1 MLDDWERRGMRGG
14 CPVFQRTLTFMN
26 DAPTCTLA
34 EVRDEIRRAARR
46 ICLCVAVCSWSL
58 AVVFVFGGT
67 ELSGWTGGAVL
78 VFPPL
83 GLAGYF
89 FVRSM
94 RHAAE
99 KDRRE
104 REAAAK
110 AGSGPES

>member
-26 DAPTCTLA
+26 DAPSCTLA

-46 ICLCVAVCSWSL
+46 ICLCVAMCSWLL
-58 AVVFVFGGT
+58 AVVFVFLGT
-67 ELSGWTGGAVL
+67 QLVLWTGVALV

-83 GLAGYF
+83 GFVGYF

-99 KDRRE
+99 KDHRE